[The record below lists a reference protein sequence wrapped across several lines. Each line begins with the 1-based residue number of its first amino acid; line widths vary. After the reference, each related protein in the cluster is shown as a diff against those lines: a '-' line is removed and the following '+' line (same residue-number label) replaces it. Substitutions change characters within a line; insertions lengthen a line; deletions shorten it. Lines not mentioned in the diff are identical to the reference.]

1 MSTPSSKSS
10 GPNSRNARQRLTND
24 YAPTSVAQ
32 HGSALARTTPEIEQ
46 VRDGVWAIPLPLPHA
61 GVVESTLCYTLT
73 DSTGGVHLIDP
84 GWGTDD
90 NRDRLEAGLSVTGF
104 GLDDVRSI
112 TSTHLH
118 PDHLGLG
125 MLLRAEFGIPVALHR
140 AEQAALA
147 RPMYPDPPATLD
159 GWGVPPE
166 HLDELATVAPRAK
179 PAGIEVDVTLDDGDR
194 LGIPGRDVRVIHT
207 PGHTAGSIC
216 LYDATDELFFSG
228 DHVLPIINPGL
239 GLGGFSDDDDPIGAA
254 LDSYARVEAFD
265 DAEVCPG
272 HGYRFRGLAVRSRQI
287 ADRHRRRSAEIA
299 ALAAA
304 EPGATVWTIASRVEW
319 TDGWPNLRGFLRL
332 SALAQTE
339 MHLRHLGRA
348 TAGAAP

>member
-1 MSTPSSKSS
+1 
-10 GPNSRNARQRLTND
+10 LTND
-24 YAPTSVAQ
+24 YVPTSVAQ

-46 VRDGVWAIPLPLPHA
+46 VREGVWAIPLPLPHA
-61 GVVESTLCYTLT
+61 GVVESTLCYTLA
-73 DSTGGVHLIDP
+73 DADGGVHLIDP

-90 NRDRLEAGLSVTGF
+90 NRDRLEAGLRVAGF
-104 GLDDVRSI
+104 ELSDVRSI
-112 TSTHLH
+112 TATHLH
-118 PDHLGLG
+118 SDHLGLG

-147 RPMYPDPPATLD
+147 RPMYADPAATLL
-159 GWGVPPE
+159 GWGVPSE
-166 HLDELATVAPRAK
+166 HSDELAAVAPRAK
-179 PAGIEVDVTLDDGDR
+179 PTGIEVDVTLDDGER
-194 LGIPGRDVRVIHT
+194 LDIPGRDVRVVAT

-216 LYDATDELFFSG
+216 LLDATDGLFFSG

-239 GLGGFSDDDDPIGAA
+239 GLGGFADGDDPIGAA
-254 LDSYARVEAFD
+254 LDSYARVEAHD

-299 ALAAA
+299 ALAGAD
-304 EPGATVWTIASRVEW
+304 PGATVWTIASRVEW
-319 TDGWPNLRGFLRL
+319 TDGWQNLRGFLRL

-339 MHLRHLGRA
+339 MHLRHLER
-348 TAGAAP
+348 TRDEAAP

>member
-1 MSTPSSKSS
+1 V
-10 GPNSRNARQRLTND
+10 QE

-61 GVVESTLCYTLT
+61 GVVESTLCYTLA

-90 NRDRLEAGLSVTGF
+90 NRDRLGAGLRVAGF
-104 GLDDVRSI
+104 ELSDVRSI
-112 TSTHLH
+112 TATHLH
-118 PDHLGLG
+118 SDHLGLG

-147 RPMYPDPPATLD
+147 RPMYADPAATLA
-159 GWGVPPE
+159 GWGVPAE
-166 HLDELATVAPRAK
+166 YADELAAVAPRAK
-179 PAGIEVDVTLDDGDR
+179 PTGIEVDVTLDDDGR
-194 LGIPGRDVRVIHT
+194 LDIPGRDVRVVAT

-216 LYDATDELFFSG
+216 LYDASDGLFFSG

-239 GLGGFSDDDDPIGAA
+239 GLGGFADGDDPIGAA
-254 LDSYARVEAFD
+254 LDSYARVEQYD

-287 ADRHRRRSAEIA
+287 ADRHRRRSAEIS

-304 EPGATVWTIASRVEW
+304 DPGATVWTIASRVEW
-319 TDGWPNLRGFLRL
+319 TDGWQNLRGFLRL

-339 MHLRHLGRA
+339 MHLRHLERA
-348 TAGAAP
+348 TAPSRP

>member
-1 MSTPSSKSS
+1 
-10 GPNSRNARQRLTND
+10 LTND
-24 YAPTSVAQ
+24 YVPTSVAQ

-46 VRDGVWAIPLPLPHA
+46 VREGVWAIPLPLPHA
-61 GVVESTLCYTLT
+61 GVVESTLCYTLANA
-73 DSTGGVHLIDP
+73 DGGVHLIDP

-90 NRDRLEAGLSVTGF
+90 NRDRLEAGLRVAGF
-104 GLDDVRSI
+104 ELSDVRSI
-112 TSTHLH
+112 TATHLH
-118 PDHLGLG
+118 SDHLGLG

-147 RPMYPDPPATLD
+147 RPMYADPAATLL

-166 HLDELATVAPRAK
+166 HSDELAAVAPRAK
-179 PAGIEVDVTLDDGDR
+179 PTGIEVDVTLDDGER
-194 LGIPGRDVRVIHT
+194 LDIPGRDVRVVAT

-216 LYDATDELFFSG
+216 LLDATDGLFFSG

-239 GLGGFSDDDDPIGAA
+239 GLGGFADGDDPIGAA
-254 LDSYARVEAFD
+254 LDSYARVEAHD

-299 ALAAA
+299 ALAGAD
-304 EPGATVWTIASRVEW
+304 PGATVWTIASRVEW
-319 TDGWPNLRGFLRL
+319 TDGWQNLRGFLRL

-339 MHLRHLGRA
+339 MHLRHLER
-348 TAGAAP
+348 TRDEAAP